1 MLANFFQ
8 YTSYTVPVKIQ
19 ESALGGKRFV
29 RLFMLYQHDFQ
40 PKAICEFKK
49 ASF

>member
-19 ESALGGKRFV
+19 ESTLREKSFV
-29 RLFMLYQHDFQ
+29 SLFMLYQHDFQ
-40 PKAICEFKK
+40 PKAICEFKN